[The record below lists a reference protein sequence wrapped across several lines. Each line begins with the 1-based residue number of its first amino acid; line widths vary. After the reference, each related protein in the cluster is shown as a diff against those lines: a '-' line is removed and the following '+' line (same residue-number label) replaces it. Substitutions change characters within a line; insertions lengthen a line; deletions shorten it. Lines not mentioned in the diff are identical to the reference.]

1 MERTALGNTGEEVSV
16 LCLGTMLMGSRVAE
30 AESFAQLDRFMAAG
44 GNFLDTAN
52 CYAWWEGRGEFVG
65 DESELTLGRWMHE
78 RRNRNQIFLAT
89 KGGGRLRDPHAIRDA
104 EGVPRWAEVRQHY
117 EYLAA
122 DTVRAAVEGSLKRL
136 GTDRIDL
143 WYAHI
148 DDRSTPLE
156 ETLGA
161 LNDLVAAGKL
171 RHIACSNLLSWRLE
185 RARQISARHGWPA
198 YVAIQQHLSY
208 LRPKAAA
215 DFGVNPYAGEDL
227 LDYLVANPE
236 VALLAFTP
244 LLKGLYNHPERAA
257 DYYNWPLFDTPDS
270 QRRLATLSHMART
283 LGVTGN
289 QLVLAW
295 LLHGRAPRV
304 IPVIAASRM
313 TQLEENLGA
322 LSIHLDAAQMAE
334 LDAAGA

>member
-1 MERTALGNTGEEVSV
+1 MERTTLGNTGEQVSM
-16 LCLGTMLMGSRVAE
+16 LCLGTMLMGSRVPE
-30 AESFAQLDRFMAAG
+30 AESFAQLDRYTDAG

-52 CYAWWEGRGEFVG
+52 CYAWWEGKGEFVG
-65 DESELTLGRWMHE
+65 DESEATLGRWMHE
-78 RRNRNQIFLAT
+78 RRNRNRIFLAT

-104 EGVPRWAEVRQHY
+104 DGVPRWAEVREHY
-117 EYLAA
+117 EYLSA
-122 DTVRAAVEGSLKRL
+122 DTVRAAVEGSLRRL

-148 DDRSTPLE
+148 DDRRTPLE

-185 RARQISARHGWPA
+185 RARQISAQRGWPGYA
-198 YVAIQQHLSY
+198 AIQQHLSY
-208 LRPKAAA
+208 LRPKAGA
-215 DFGVNPYAGEDL
+215 DFGVNPYAGDDL
-227 LDYLVANPE
+227 LDYLAANAE
-236 VALLAFTP
+236 VSLLAFTP
-244 LLKGLYNHPERAA
+244 LLKGLYNRPERAE

-270 QRRLATLSHMART
+270 QARLATLSRMARE
-283 LGVTGN
+283 LGVSGN

-295 LLHGRAPRV
+295 LLHRRVPRV

-313 TQLEENLGA
+313 SQLEENLGA
-322 LSIHLDAAQMAE
+322 LDIRLSEAQMAE